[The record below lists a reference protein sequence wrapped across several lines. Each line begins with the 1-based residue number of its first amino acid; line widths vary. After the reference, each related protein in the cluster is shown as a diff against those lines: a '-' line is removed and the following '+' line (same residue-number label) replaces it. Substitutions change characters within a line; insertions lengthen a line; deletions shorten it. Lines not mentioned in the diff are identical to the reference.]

1 MCIVKLIKNII
12 MCCGYSHIL
21 LLGETPDSLH
31 EGKLVICTVT
41 GIARRRP
48 QRDVIAQSNPINDQR
63 TGFWQCPFCLRA
75 DFHNISLVRLN
86 IHFTYKMEH
95 VYSY

>member
-1 MCIVKLIKNII
+1 MCIVKLIKII
-12 MCCGYSHIL
+12 ILCCGYNHI
-21 LLGETPDSLH
+21 GETPDSLH

-75 DFHNISLVRLN
+75 DFHNISLVIEYTLYM
-86 IHFTYKMEH
+86 YKMEY
-95 VYSY
+95 VCSY